1 MSADIEFERRVRT
14 ELRSGL
20 DRATG
25 PHPDWATSP
34 AAAVVATDPA
44 RPSRTV
50 PWRLMAVAAVLVI
63 GSVAAVILARPDIE
77 QEAGV
82 PGCPTLADYAAAS
95 AQPSPPM
102 GEAPGVSFPPVAP
115 AATMTTGMLKPGEW
129 AVIANASG
137 PGLQM
142 RVRDLRDCGRLPD
155 RASVFQDGSIHLV
168 TVDARFLSDQFGVSW
183 LGARQLVELMIGEGQ
198 GGPEVFANGVPGVD
212 NRTSLRVRQG
222 FASSSTV
229 VFDIPA
235 TDKLV
240 TLDHPGITTDTLPS
254 LELTSPDSPRAR
266 WVLQDGDPIGYARD
280 PLLELVQPDPDA
292 TPTIGEVQPGEDV
305 AMVTSAGAGLIEL
318 THIDEVAAYPG
329 LAPAPGNVFV
339 EVFVSVKDLG
349 NSLVSL
355 RGWRAVDAEGHEL
368 PIIHD
373 EYGADQR
380 PGMLS
385 DLIREVEESRD
396 AWIVIEAPATGPVRL
411 EYHHEDILDAMFWI
425 QLRD

>member
-34 AAAVVATDPA
+34 AAAVVAGDPA
-44 RPSRTV
+44 RASRAV
-50 PWRLMAVAAVLVI
+50 PWRLMAVAAVLLI
-63 GSVAAVILARPDIE
+63 GSVAAVILSRPDAD

-95 AQPSPPM
+95 AQPSAVL
-102 GEAPGVSFPPVAP
+102 GQAPDVSFPPVAP
-115 AATMTTGMLKPGEW
+115 TATMTTGFLKPGDW
-129 AVIANASG
+129 AVIANANG
-137 PGLQM
+137 PGLQI

-155 RASVFQDGSIHLV
+155 RVSMVKDGSIHLV
-168 TVDARFLSDQFGVSW
+168 TVDARFLSDQLGTSW
-183 LGARQLVELMIGEGQ
+183 LGARDLVEMTIGEDQAWPALFIG
-198 GGPEVFANGVPGVD
+198 GVPGVD
-212 NRTSLRVRQG
+212 HRTSLRIPEG

-240 TLDHPGITTDTLPS
+240 TLDQPGINTTTLPG
-254 LELTSPDSPRAR
+254 LELTSLDSPRAR
-266 WVLQDGDPIGYARD
+266 WVLQDGDPTGRIPIRTSE
-280 PLLELVQPDPDA
+280 LLEPHPDA
-292 TPTIGEVQPGEDV
+292 TPTIGEVQPDEDV
-305 AMVTSAGAGLIEL
+305 AMVTVSGAGLIRL
-318 THIDEVAAYPG
+318 TRISEVPAYPG

-339 EVFVSVKDLG
+339 EVFVSLQDHGKSRVR
-349 NSLVSL
+349 L
-355 RGWRAVDAEGHEL
+355 RGWHAFDAEGREL

-373 EYGADQR
+373 DYGADQR
-380 PGMLS
+380 PGILNN
-385 DLIREVEESRD
+385 LIREVEESRD

-411 EYHHEDILDAMFWI
+411 EYHHEDILGAMFWI